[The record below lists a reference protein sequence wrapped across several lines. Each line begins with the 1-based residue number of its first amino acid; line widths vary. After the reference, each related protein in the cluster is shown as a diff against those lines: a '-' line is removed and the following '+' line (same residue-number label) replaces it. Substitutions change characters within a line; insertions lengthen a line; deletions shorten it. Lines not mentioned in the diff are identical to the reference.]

1 MVVSHSAPLMSLAV
15 VGQAHFLEQL
25 YGYDILVTSYV
36 PPHV

>member
-15 VGQAHFLEQL
+15 VGQAHLLEQL
-25 YGYDILVTSYV
+25 YAYGILVTSYV